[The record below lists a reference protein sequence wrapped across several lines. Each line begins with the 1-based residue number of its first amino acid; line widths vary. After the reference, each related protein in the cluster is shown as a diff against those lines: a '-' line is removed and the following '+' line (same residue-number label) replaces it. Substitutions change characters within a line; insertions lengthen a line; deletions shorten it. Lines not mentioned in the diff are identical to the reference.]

1 MAKIL
6 VVEDEAAIA
15 NAYRIVLEQAGH
27 EVTVAADAKTALALM
42 DQVKPALI
50 LLDIMMP
57 EMSGLDFLSKL
68 GAPKALGKTKVIAL
82 SNIKTADVVV
92 AATKLGVVDYLTKVD
107 FTPHQVVEVVNR
119 QLAGK

>member
-27 EVTVAADAKTALALM
+27 EVTVVSDAKAALEVMA
-42 DQVKPALI
+42 KAAPALI

-82 SNIKTADVVV
+82 SNIKTPDVVV
-92 AATKLGVVDYLTKVD
+92 AAGKLGVVDYLTKVD
-107 FTPHQVVEVVNR
+107 FTPHQVVEVVNQ
-119 QLAGK
+119 QLSGK